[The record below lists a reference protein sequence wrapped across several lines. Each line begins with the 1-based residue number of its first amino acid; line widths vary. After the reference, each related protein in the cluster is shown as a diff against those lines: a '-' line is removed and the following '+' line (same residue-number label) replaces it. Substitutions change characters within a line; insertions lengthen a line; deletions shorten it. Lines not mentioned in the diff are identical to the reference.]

1 MFDIQICLSGTRSTD
16 VVPTRFCGGV
26 CLSNAYPA
34 NYDGDYEQMVA
45 AMLDGDHSAT
55 AHFRNGLRLLIGRR
69 LNWSD
74 ETDDTVEDVLV
85 TVVCG
90 GQQRR
95 SAGYRALPG
104 YVRTVALHCVAATI
118 RNAKRCKHMPLEAVA
133 GRMRDYRDQDE
144 ATLRERREL
153 VHKTLLRLDPRDREV
168 LRRYYV
174 EEQSPEQVCS
184 DMQLSYNQFMVIKT
198 RAKSE
203 FGKLGQTLAGH
214 ARNSIPAVA

>member
-1 MFDIQICLSGTRSTD
+1 MLSS
-16 VVPTRFCGGV
+16 
-26 CLSNAYPA
+26 AYPA
-34 NYDGDYEQMVA
+34 KYDGDYEQMVA

-55 AHFRNGLRLLIGRR
+55 ATFRHGLRLLIGRK

-85 TVVCG
+85 TVFAAVRNG
-90 GQQRR
+90 EVRDT
-95 SAGYRALPG
+95 RALSG

-118 RNAKRCKHMPLEAVA
+118 RNANRCKHIPLEAV
-133 GRMRDYRDQDE
+133 GNRMRDYRDQDE

-153 VHKTLLRLDPRDREV
+153 VHKTLLQLDARDREV
-168 LRRYYV
+168 LRRYYL
-174 EEQSPEQVCS
+174 EEQSPEHICS